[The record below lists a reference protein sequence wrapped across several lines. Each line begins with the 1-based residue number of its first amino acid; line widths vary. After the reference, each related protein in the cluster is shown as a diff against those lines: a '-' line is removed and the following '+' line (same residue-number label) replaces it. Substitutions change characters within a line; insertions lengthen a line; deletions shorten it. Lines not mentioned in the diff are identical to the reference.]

1 MADNQGR
8 GGNRGGGS
16 SDRGFASMDD
26 EKQREIARKGGEASA
41 EKQRRDDE
49 GQFAG
54 TGGRGGSRDGSSD
67 GSSGGSSGGSSRGSG
82 GSSQGSSGGSS
93 ERGFA
98 AMDDEKQREIARKGG
113 QASGQSRSGSN
124 R

>member
-1 MADNQGR
+1 MADNQSR

-41 EKQRRDDE
+41 EQQQRDSE

-54 TGGRGGSRDGSSD
+54 TGRGGSR
-67 GSSGGSSGGSSRGSG
+67 GGSSGGSNSGSRG
-82 GSSQGSSGGSS
+82 GSNSGSS

-98 AMDDEKQREIARKGG
+98 GMDDEKQREIARKGG

>member
-8 GGNRGGGS
+8 GGNRGGS

-26 EKQREIARKGGEASA
+26 EKQQEIARKGGEASA
-41 EKQRRDDE
+41 EQQRRDAE

-54 TGGRGGSRDGSSD
+54 TGRGGSR
-67 GSSGGSSGGSSRGSG
+67 GGSSGGSNGGSRGGSNG
-82 GSSQGSSGGSS
+82 GSRGGSNSGSS

-98 AMDDEKQREIARKGG
+98 GMDDEKQREIARKGG

>member
-8 GGNRGGGS
+8 GGNRGGET

-41 EKQRRDDE
+41 EQQRRDDQ

-54 TGGRGGSRDGSSD
+54 TGGRGGSNR
-67 GSSGGSSGGSSRGSG
+67 GGSSGGSNG
-82 GSSQGSSGGSS
+82 GSSGGSNGGS
-93 ERGFA
+93 SGRGFA
-98 AMDDEKQREIARKGG
+98 GMDDQKQREIASKGG